1 VKIYYTHIIIVLIF
15 HILFFCICVPYVNV
29 CNHDYSFG
37 TIGNFI
43 NSALKN
49 HNVTLYGSREYKR
62 TFTHIKEICSLMIK
76 GGFHEQFNGN
86 IYNIE
91 GETFPLKEV
100 AALIANKI
108 GVAVSF
114 IS

>member
-1 VKIYYTHIIIVLIF
+1 M
-15 HILFFCICVPYVNV
+15 

-86 IYNIE
+86 IYNI
-91 GETFPLKEV
+91 GKLPILGYPLLDGRQSAPV
-100 AALIANKI
+100 
-108 GVAVSF
+108 
-114 IS
+114 

>member
-1 VKIYYTHIIIVLIF
+1 
-15 HILFFCICVPYVNV
+15 
-29 CNHDYSFG
+29 
-37 TIGNFI
+37 
-43 NSALKN
+43 
-49 HNVTLYGSREYKR
+49 
-62 TFTHIKEICSLMIK
+62 MIK
-76 GGFHEQFNGN
+76 GGFHEQLNGN
-86 IYNIE
+86 INNIE

>member
-1 VKIYYTHIIIVLIF
+1 ML
-15 HILFFCICVPYVNV
+15 
-29 CNHDYSFG
+29 
-37 TIGNFI
+37 
-43 NSALKN
+43 
-49 HNVTLYGSREYKR
+49 LYMEVENIKERLL
-62 TFTHIKEICSLMIK
+62 IKEICSLMIK

>member
-1 VKIYYTHIIIVLIF
+1 M
-15 HILFFCICVPYVNV
+15 
-29 CNHDYSFG
+29 CNHDHSFG